1 MQANSKKNDGSIVV
15 PIDLADESVN
25 DFTEQLTSLIG
36 GSPQEIFLD
45 CSRLKW
51 VTSKHVNLLWQA
63 HNQCQDSGIRAR
75 LVNTSE
81 KLIRVLKILD
91 IYDLL
96 TCEPAQATTRIQVNS
111 PSTHAETRPAWQIGF
126 GPEATE
132 IKIALERFQN
142 YLTSL
147 NVSDLFTFEIETV
160 FYEIATNI
168 RLHSEISDD
177 ERILLR
183 CLPDSD
189 KLHMEF
195 EYRGVR
201 FDPTDSGL
209 DFDVMVAAQN
219 GQKRGYGLLMINRMT
234 DGIKY
239 NQKDNNCNVLTLEK
253 FWR

>member
-1 MQANSKKNDGSIVV
+1 MQTNSKKNDTSIAV

-25 DFTEQLTSLIG
+25 EFTEQLIALIG
-36 GSPQEIFLD
+36 SSPQEIFLD

-63 HNQCQDSGIRAR
+63 HNQCQDSGIRAC

-96 TCEPAQATTRIQVNS
+96 TCEPAKATTRLQIKSFTNNTETK
-111 PSTHAETRPAWQIGF
+111 PSWEIGF
-126 GPEATE
+126 RPEATE

-147 NVSDLFTFEIETV
+147 KVSDLFTFEIETV

-168 RLHSEISDD
+168 RLHSGISDD

-183 CLPDSD
+183 CLPNSD
-189 KLHMEF
+189 KLKMEF

-201 FDPTDSGL
+201 FDPTDKEF
-209 DFDVMVAAQN
+209 DFDVIVAAQN

-234 DGIKY
+234 DGIRY
-239 NQKDNNCNVLTLEK
+239 NQKDNDCNVLTLEK
-253 FWR
+253 YWR